1 MVVELTFYGGVNEIG
16 GNKILL
22 KDQDTR
28 IFLDFGKSFQIQKK
42 YFDSFLNPRKLNMI
56 DELVSFGQIPRIKGL
71 YREDYLKHVDPNHP
85 LLSGGNG
92 TAVDAVLITHS
103 HQDHIGMIPWLR
115 PDIRLLG
122 SETTKNILQYWQ
134 VTTSGD
140 NSEYLEWYPSFQ
152 TKPRKTKPKKGESS
166 FIRVRTKAKDLK
178 DEQRTREFTCL
189 SPHET
194 AQVGDMEIESYPVDH
209 SLPGA
214 YAYIVKTSSGNIGY
228 TGDLRFH
235 GHAPELSNR
244 YVKALEDTD
253 IKVLLCEGTRA
264 DDKKSFGESELK
276 EKLTA
281 AFALAKGL
289 ILVNYPARDVSRVS
303 TMCIAAAESGRT
315 LLVSPKQAYY
325 FSVIAGEKDL
335 PVPSDD
341 DFRILLPRKDWGI
354 WGNQRFDEL
363 LWAQDYRYPDPV
375 EKVVFEG
382 PDLLAPSDVVKSPSK
397 YVVTCSF
404 FEFGLLHDLN
414 PQSDTTYIWSRSE
427 PFDEEGQIEYD
438 RVLNWLSHFGINE
451 PVTMHCSGHLAGS
464 EIQDLIE
471 RAQPEIVVPIHTE
484 RPDLFTDWHKDARI
498 LEQNDTLSF

>member
-1 MVVELTFYGGVNEIG
+1 MVELTFFGGVKEIG

-22 KDQDTR
+22 EDQDTR

-85 LLSGGNG
+85 LLSDGNG
-92 TAVDAVLITHS
+92 TTVDAVLITHS

-140 NSEYLEWYPSFQ
+140 GSEYLDWYPSFQ
-152 TKPRKTKPKKGESS
+152 TKPRKTKPKEGQSS

-178 DEQRTREFTCL
+178 DEKRTREFTCL

-235 GHAPELSNR
+235 GHAPE
-244 YVKALEDTD
+244 
-253 IKVLLCEGTRA
+253 A
-264 DDKKSFGESELK
+264 DKS
-276 EKLTA
+276 
-281 AFALAKGL
+281 
-289 ILVNYPARDVSRVS
+289 VCQS
-303 TMCIAAAESGRT
+303 T
-315 LLVSPKQAYY
+315 
-325 FSVIAGEKDL
+325 
-335 PVPSDD
+335 
-341 DFRILLPRKDWGI
+341 
-354 WGNQRFDEL
+354 
-363 LWAQDYRYPDPV
+363 
-375 EKVVFEG
+375 
-382 PDLLAPSDVVKSPSK
+382 
-397 YVVTCSF
+397 
-404 FEFGLLHDLN
+404 
-414 PQSDTTYIWSRSE
+414 
-427 PFDEEGQIEYD
+427 
-438 RVLNWLSHFGINE
+438 
-451 PVTMHCSGHLAGS
+451 
-464 EIQDLIE
+464 
-471 RAQPEIVVPIHTE
+471 
-484 RPDLFTDWHKDARI
+484 
-498 LEQNDTLSF
+498 